1 MTPRFRVFVAMIWAA
16 GGVAIVVVPRAAVH
30 LDPWIVAFLLLT
42 GFLADTFAFQVPSG
56 GSVSLAFGVVVCGIL
71 YGGPL
76 LGAAVA
82 AACGVT
88 PQDIRQKKPLSV
100 MLFNVGQLGLAAMLG
115 GWVLT
120 LLGQAPWAGVPMGQ
134 VATAG
139 RLAAALGGA
148 AVFYAVNV
156 ILMTVGFSVA
166 ESAHPREVVRRLRVP
181 DYFVSFAA
189 LALFGILL
197 AQLTLVAEVPGA
209 LLLVV
214 PFLAA
219 RQTFRVYSELT
230 DAFTDT
236 VRSLVAAVEAKDPY
250 TKGHSER
257 VAVYSRSIAQ
267 AVGLPGAQVDRVEM
281 AALLHDVGK
290 LGISSA
296 VLSKS
301 SALSQEEFQT
311 IKAHPETGRRILDA
325 VDFVADLAPIVVAHH
340 ERLDGTGYPAGLS
353 ADGIPL
359 EARILAVADAYDA
372 MSSSR
377 PYRAAL
383 APESVMSEMRGASGT
398 QLDEDLVECL
408 LGIVVS
414 ESS

>member
-1 MTPRFRVFVAMIWAA
+1 MTPRFRAFVAVIWVAL
-16 GGVAIVVVPRAAVH
+16 GVALIVTPRAPIH

-42 GFLADTFAFQVPSG
+42 GFLADSFAFQVPSG
-56 GSVSLAFGVVVCGIL
+56 GSVSLAFGVVVCGML
-71 YGGPL
+71 YGGPF

-82 AACGVT
+82 AVCGVT

-100 MLFNVGQLGLAAMLG
+100 LLFNVGQLSLSA
-115 GWVLT
+115 
-120 LLGQAPWAGVPMGQ
+120 LLGASTLSLLAQVPWAGVPTGQ
-134 VATAG
+134 IATAG
-139 RLAAALGGA
+139 RLFAALTGAAA
-148 AVFYAVNV
+148 FYAANV
-156 ILMTVGFSVA
+156 VMMAVGFSVA
-166 ESAHPREVVRRLRVP
+166 ESARPRDVVRRLRVS

-197 AQLTLVAEVPGA
+197 AQLTLVAGVPGA

-236 VRSLVAAVEAKDPY
+236 VRSLVAAIEAKDPY

-257 VAVYSRSIAQ
+257 VAAYSRDIAQ
-267 AVGLPGAQVDRVEM
+267 AIGLSGSQIDRVEM

-290 LGISSA
+290 IGISSA
-296 VLSKS
+296 VLSKD
-301 SALSQEEFQT
+301 SALSRGELQT
-311 IKAHPETGRRILDA
+311 IKEHPETGRQILDS

-340 ERLDGTGYPAGLS
+340 ERLDGTGYPAGVT
-353 ADGIPL
+353 AHHIPL

-377 PYRAAL
+377 PYREAL
-383 APESVMSEMRGASGT
+383 APTAVIVEMRTVSGT
-398 QLDEDLVECL
+398 QLDGNLVECL
-408 LGIVVS
+408 LGLVGS
-414 ESS
+414 EIQ